1 MFEKFDLKKMMEE
14 IIEDKKSEKAT
25 KSVILSQEDI
35 KQMIKERQ
43 ARKKGSHD

>member
-1 MFEKFDLKKMMEE
+1 MFEKFDLKNMMEE
-14 IIEDKKSEKAT
+14 IAEDKKSEKAP

-43 ARKKGSHD
+43 ARRKGSHD

>member
-1 MFEKFDLKKMMEE
+1 MLEKFDLKKMMEE
-14 IIEDKKSEKAT
+14 IVEDNQSEKAP

-43 ARKKGSHD
+43 ARRNGSHD